1 MPERAGLAGLLS
13 DRPTA
18 AGSVRLQGCS
28 QAPHPGGD
36 STMRTIVARTLIS
49 GSLLGA
55 ALAVAACGGGSPTG
69 QAAAAPTALSAAPT
83 ASSVAAPTSSAT
95 PTPSAQA
102 PAHQSKPKPH
112 STPAKEQPGD
122 RLPGKGELG
131 NGADCGPIDG
141 PGGKVDVVTEAMP
154 AGTVGCTEAINVMSD
169 YLVQAPT
176 KAEGTGRFLDVDGWN
191 CGYDGGN
198 GGSKQIF
205 CGSKGLSFHGKA
217 V

>member
-1 MPERAGLAGLLS
+1 M
-13 DRPTA
+13 
-18 AGSVRLQGCS
+18 
-28 QAPHPGGD
+28 
-36 STMRTIVARTLIS
+36 VARTLIS
-49 GSLLGA
+49 GSMLGA
-55 ALAVAACGGGSPTG
+55 VLTVAACSGGSPAG
-69 QAAAAPTALSAAPT
+69 QAAAGQSALSTAPT
-83 ASSVAAPTSSAT
+83 ASSVPAPSSSTPVPTHPSKPTSVKT
-95 PTPSAQA
+95 R
-102 PAHQSKPKPH
+102 PA
-112 STPAKEQPGD
+112 PAKEQPSD

-131 NGADCGPIDG
+131 HGADCGPVDG

-154 AGTVGCTEAINVMSD
+154 AGTVGCTEAIDVMSD
-169 YLVQAPT
+169 YLAQAPA

>member
-1 MPERAGLAGLLS
+1 
-13 DRPTA
+13 
-18 AGSVRLQGCS
+18 
-28 QAPHPGGD
+28 
-36 STMRTIVARTLIS
+36 MRTIVARTLIS

-102 PAHQSKPKPH
+102 PAHQSKPKPR

-169 YLVQAPT
+169 YLAQAPT

>member
-1 MPERAGLAGLLS
+1 
-13 DRPTA
+13 
-18 AGSVRLQGCS
+18 
-28 QAPHPGGD
+28 
-36 STMRTIVARTLIS
+36 MRTMVARTLIS
-49 GSLLGA
+49 GSMLGV
-55 ALAVAACGGGSPTG
+55 ALAVAACGGGSQAG
-69 QAAAAPTALSAAPT
+69 QAAAVQSSLSAAPT
-83 ASSVAAPTSSAT
+83 ASSVAAPSSSAT
-95 PTPSAQA
+95 PAPSTQAQA
-102 PAHQSKPKPH
+102 PTHASKPKPH
-112 STPAKEQPGD
+112 PTPAKQQPSD

-154 AGTVGCTEAINVMSD
+154 AGTVGCTEAIDVMSD
-169 YLVQAPT
+169 YLAQAPT
-176 KAEGTGRFLDVDGWN
+176 KAQGTGRFLDVDGWN

>member
-1 MPERAGLAGLLS
+1 
-13 DRPTA
+13 
-18 AGSVRLQGCS
+18 
-28 QAPHPGGD
+28 
-36 STMRTIVARTLIS
+36 MRTIVARTLIS

-55 ALAVAACGGGSPTG
+55 ALAVAACGGGSQTG
-69 QAAAAPTALSAAPT
+69 QAAAAPSALSAAPT
-83 ASSVAAPTSSAT
+83 ASSVAAPSSSAT
-95 PTPSAQA
+95 PIPSAEA
-102 PAHQSKPKPH
+102 PMHPSKPKPRP
-112 STPAKEQPGD
+112 TPAKEQPGD
-122 RLPGKGELG
+122 RLPGKGQLG
-131 NGADCGPIDG
+131 DGADCGPIDG

-154 AGTVGCTEAINVMSD
+154 AGTVGCTEAITVMSD
-169 YLVQAPT
+169 YLAQAPT

>member
-1 MPERAGLAGLLS
+1 
-13 DRPTA
+13 
-18 AGSVRLQGCS
+18 
-28 QAPHPGGD
+28 
-36 STMRTIVARTLIS
+36 MRTMVARTLIS
-49 GSLLGA
+49 GSMLGV
-55 ALAVAACGGGSPTG
+55 ALAAGACGGGPQAG
-69 QAAAAPTALSAAPT
+69 QAAAVQSPLSAAPT
-83 ASSVAAPTSSAT
+83 ASSVAAPSSSAT
-95 PTPSAQA
+95 PSPA
-102 PAHQSKPKPH
+102 PTHTSKPKPH
-112 STPAKEQPGD
+112 PTPAKQQPSD

-169 YLVQAPT
+169 YLTQAPT
-176 KAEGTGRFLDVDGWN
+176 KAQGTGRFLDVDGWN

>member
-1 MPERAGLAGLLS
+1 
-13 DRPTA
+13 
-18 AGSVRLQGCS
+18 
-28 QAPHPGGD
+28 
-36 STMRTIVARTLIS
+36 MRTMVARTLIS
-49 GSLLGA
+49 GSMLGA
-55 ALAVAACGGGSPTG
+55 ALAVAACGGGSQTG
-69 QAAAAPTALSAAPT
+69 QAATVQSALSAAPT
-83 ASSVAAPTSSAT
+83 ASSVAAPSSSAA
-95 PTPSAQA
+95 PSAQA
-102 PAHQSKPKPH
+102 QAPTHASKPKPRPA
-112 STPAKEQPGD
+112 PAKEQPGD

-131 NGADCGPIDG
+131 KGADCGPIDG

-169 YLVQAPT
+169 YLSQAPT
-176 KAEGTGRFLDVDGWN
+176 KAEGSGRFLDVDGWN